1 MKQMAREVLS
11 LDAEDF
17 GSSREKRAGKSV
29 GRVIGEALAEAGMN
43 GDIKAIGLLMELAG
57 EDFRSRESER
67 KFGLASGEVVL
78 VEERPEDS

>member
-1 MKQMAREVLS
+1 MKQMARAVLS
-11 LDAEDF
+11 LDAENFD
-17 GSSREKRAGKSV
+17 SSREKRAGKSV

-67 KFGLASGEVVL
+67 KFGLSGGEVTL
-78 VEERPEDS
+78 IEERPEDG

>member
-1 MKQMAREVLS
+1 MKQMTREVLG

-17 GSSREKRAGKSV
+17 SRNRETRGGKSV

-57 EDFRSRESER
+57 EDFRSRESDR
-67 KFGLASGEVVL
+67 KFGGDGTVTI
-78 VEERPEDS
+78 VEERPEGE